1 MYSKDLDKGVLSSE
15 NRLKALIEEGRINQY
30 ILDNKSYDDEVSKLK
45 ALDNINN
52 ELINSPKFALFR
64 ANLINFGFSNGFEDD
79 LIAFKEHIKHLKLYE
94 IQQRVLH
101 LNDFIAVDTSS
112 TIYDDFKTAIYN
124 RESVIL
130 VSYHYSN
137 YKALFHYLLA
147 LNIDLFVVVGKK
159 QKQQFKDRILD
170 LVCMYDLFNGY
181 KSSVSFVE
189 AEEKTSLIQ
198 VYRYFS
204 SLGDRP
210 KVLLV
215 YVDGNIGQMGHQIKN
230 NSYHF
235 RGVEVS
241 MREGLD
247 ILLSV
252 LRVPVYS
259 VSVEDNCLGLQIKF
273 LSKYTHKVGG
283 LVKLLIA
290 ELEGIVSSKMFYK
303 WECLMY
309 LHHWIANKDSLPPKN
324 RIGEKIK
331 VFSQGEWYYL
341 DPHEYVYRKI
351 EP

>member
-15 NRLKALIEEGRINQY
+15 NRLKTLIEEGRINQY
-30 ILDNKSYDDEVSKLK
+30 ILDNKSYDDEISKLK
-45 ALDNINN
+45 GLDSIND

-64 ANLINFGFSNGFEDD
+64 ANLINFGFSNGLEND

-94 IQQRVLH
+94 VQQRVLH
-101 LNDFIAVDTSS
+101 LNNFIAVDTSS
-112 TIYDDFKTAIYN
+112 TVYDDFKTAVDN
-124 RESVIL
+124 RESAIL

-137 YKALFHYLLA
+137 YKALFHYLLT
-147 LNIDLFVVVGKK
+147 LNIDLLVLVGKK
-159 QKQQFKDRILD
+159 QKQQFKDGMLD
-170 LVCMYDLFNGY
+170 LACMYDLCYGY

-198 VYRYFS
+198 IYRSFS

-210 KVLLV
+210 KILLI

-230 NSYHF
+230 NSYLF

-241 MREGLD
+241 MREGLN

-252 LRVPVYS
+252 LRAPVYS
-259 VSVEDNCLGLQIKF
+259 VYVEDNCKGLQIKF
-273 LSKYTHKVGG
+273 LSKYSHNVGE
-283 LVKLLIA
+283 LVKSLIT
-290 ELEGIVSSKMFYK
+290 ELEGIVSSNMFYK

-309 LHHWIANKDSLPPKN
+309 LHHWIANKDSLPPQN
-324 RIGEKIK
+324 RITEKIK

-341 DPHEYVYRKI
+341 DTYEYVYKKI
-351 EP
+351 ES